1 MSLDERINFA
11 MIFFMI
17 YSIFF
22 KEAIGILC
30 LFVNYSQLLQFGLSI
45 CISVDCQPT
54 SNDFRHKNLAAL
66 LERLVFLITKM

>member
-1 MSLDERINFA
+1 MSLDERINFV

-22 KEAIGILC
+22 KVAIGILC

-45 CISVDCQPT
+45 CISVA
-54 SNDFRHKNLAAL
+54 NFK
-66 LERLVFLITKM
+66 